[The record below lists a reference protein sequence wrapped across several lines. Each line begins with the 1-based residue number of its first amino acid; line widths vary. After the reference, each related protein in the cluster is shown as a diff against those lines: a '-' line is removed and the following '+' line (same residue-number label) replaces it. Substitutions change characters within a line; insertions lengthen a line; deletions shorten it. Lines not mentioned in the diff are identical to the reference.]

1 MRTLTV
7 KLPDDVYERVERRAA
22 ERGTS
27 LTDYVIELMKHSNGQ
42 PVAEARPDPAALLA
56 ALDKGRNRTAVGR
69 LNRDEL
75 YDRAVL
81 R

>member
-1 MRTLTV
+1 MKTLTV
-7 KLPDDVYERVERRAA
+7 KLPDDVYKRAERRAEELGA
-22 ERGTS
+22 T
-27 LTDYVIELMKHSNGQ
+27 LDDYVAELVGRSSE
-42 PVAEARPDPAALLA
+42 PAAAARPDPAALLA
-56 ALDKGRNRTAVGR
+56 ALDKGRNQTPVGR

>member
-7 KLPDDVYERVERRAA
+7 KIPDDVYERAERRAA
-22 ERGTS
+22 ELGAS
-27 LTDYVIELMKHSNGQ
+27 LDEYVVELVSHSNGR
-42 PVAEARPDPAALLA
+42 AEAGPRRDSAALFA
-56 ALDKGRNRTAVGR
+56 ALDKGRNRIPVGR

-81 R
+81 H